1 MAMTSEG
8 APWNESGHELCDGD
22 AQRGGQ
28 AAGDEGCHVCG
39 ARGGR
44 ARAWAGPRPAARA
57 VRAGCPWPVSKQT
70 SVTMARRAVAAY
82 SGVMTHRT
90 TAELEQGLGD
100 VMASP
105 RDEGPVRL
113 IVRRPGRGRREVL
126 AAGELDQEV
135 GLVGDDWIDR
145 PSRATGRPSPY
156 AQLTVMNARF
166 AALITGDAGPDAW
179 AQAGDQLYVDLD
191 LSQENLPAGLPAGRG
206 QRHHR
211 DLCRSRIRAAPS
223 SSPAS
228 DSDAMR
234 LANSERGR
242 DLRLRGANAVVVR
255 SGVVHTGDVARKV
268 SAAI

>member
-1 MAMTSEG
+1 MLGRASACGASGAGGLSMARIE
-8 APWNESGHELCDGD
+8 ADLCDDGTT
-22 AQRGGQ
+22 
-28 AAGDEGCHVCG
+28 
-39 ARGGR
+39 GGR
-44 ARAWAGPRPAARA
+44 
-57 VRAGCPWPVSKQT
+57 
-70 SVTMARRAVAAY
+70 AY

-113 IVRRPGRGRREVL
+113 IVRRPGRGRREIL
-126 AAGELDQEV
+126 AAAELDQEV
-135 GLVGDDWIDR
+135 GLVGDDWVDR

-156 AQLTVMNARF
+156 AQLTVMSARY

-191 LSQENLPAGLPAGRG
+191 LSQENLPAG
-206 QRHHR
+206 
-211 DLCRSRIRAAPS
+211 SRLAVGSAIIEISAEPHTGCAQFVARFGL
-223 SSPAS
+223 
-228 DSDAMR
+228 DAMQ